1 MDSMSILVSD
11 ITTFFTSS
19 TRAENDSANKIR
31 EKILELISNDLSK
44 YDEYK
49 KDTEFGESWKLVG
62 KEWFNIIK
70 IDIEFT
76 HIKYVPKGG
85 RKFNYDGIVMYYN
98 DSLLVSEKKIEFK
111 KGGTTI
117 GDQPQFLS
125 LQAKYKLFNKTYDVF
140 YYENYLDKYIEC
152 DSLITQPKPSL
163 DEYLKQVTKTSS
175 NHLFFTQLKMRDCH
189 PFFKNEKDL
198 VVNTSITDYLE
209 KYGESIN
216 INAFIEKVS
225 ESQTNKLYLLWDKK
239 FSSDQFTEEEISQ
252 IKYHGIKNGNVIQLK
267 SGNTIY
273 DILLRWRNHKG
284 ILNPAWQ
291 ISMKRTK

>member
-1 MDSMSILVSD
+1 
-11 ITTFFTSS
+11 
-19 TRAENDSANKIR
+19 
-31 EKILELISNDLSK
+31 
-44 YDEYK
+44 
-49 KDTEFGESWKLVG
+49 
-62 KEWFNIIK
+62 
-70 IDIEFT
+70 
-76 HIKYVPKGG
+76 
-85 RKFNYDGIVMYYN
+85 
-98 DSLLVSEKKIEFK
+98 
-111 KGGTTI
+111 
-117 GDQPQFLS
+117 
-125 LQAKYKLFNKTYDVF
+125 
-140 YYENYLDKYIEC
+140 
-152 DSLITQPKPSL
+152 
-163 DEYLKQVTKTSS
+163 
-175 NHLFFTQLKMRDCH
+175 MRDCH
-189 PFFKNEKDL
+189 PFFKNEKDS

-273 DILLRWRNHKG
+273 DLLLRWRNHKG